1 MGRNDLIP
9 LALMYPGGSGV
20 LGEIRGLRHHGE
32 ANISAIG
39 GRRRYRRR
47 GTGRHSKIDSG
58 HRLEHR
64 LNYMGLVPGERVK
77 VIQNSPASP
86 VIIAV
91 KGSRLVLSRGIAF
104 HLMIKPDGE
113 ADDAC

>member
-1 MGRNDLIP
+1 MERNDLIP
-9 LALMYPGGSGV
+9 LALMSPGESGV
-20 LGEIRGLRHHGE
+20 LSEIRGLRHHGE
-32 ANISAIG
+32 ANVSAIG
-39 GRRRYRRR
+39 GSRRYRRR

-64 LNYMGLVPGERVK
+64 LNYMGLLPGEQVK
-77 VIQNSPASP
+77 VIQNSPANP

-104 HLMIKPDGE
+104 HLIIKLDGE
-113 ADDAC
+113 ANGEC